1 MMSLKMMTSP
11 KYNVWKK
18 NIDLDNLYGKF
29 HTKQTKIS
37 IIRNGVRSCGTF
49 CILFTKYSIVLY

>member
-1 MMSLKMMTSP
+1 MPLKMMTSP

-18 NIDLDNLYGKF
+18 DIDLGNLSGKF
-29 HTKQTKIS
+29 HTKQRKVPV
-37 IIRNGVRSCGTF
+37 IRNDFGSCGTF